1 MRTAQFFLVTN
12 FLWVSGPLLAHDNA
26 LAQLQIPDRPLAHPL
41 APLGAA
47 PAARPISTLPFGA
60 TQAVASAS
68 DVDTAAP
75 PRNNPFAPA
84 ANARPDEGTVR
95 FRTALATVGAV
106 GAMYWYGKTKW
117 WQDGFDGEFK
127 TVNEGWFGRGTEHGG
142 QDKLGHF
149 SSTYVGTRLLTP
161 IYEALGNETGRA
173 QTLAFWVATGALVGV
188 EVLDGFSARWRFSKE
203 DLIAD
208 IAGGLVGLAFE
219 RNPALD
225 DLIDIRLQYRRSINA
240 DGTKAEFSPFGD
252 YNGQRYL
259 LVFKGSGMPAL
270 RQNRIARYLE
280 LSVGYGARNFEPGLP
295 PDRPPTRSAYVGL
308 SLDLAQLMRDTVY
321 RSNRERSKTQF
332 VTEKYLEFFQ
342 VPGTIVQHER
352 TLD

>member
-1 MRTAQFFLVTN
+1 MLRYQLLLSLSTA
-12 FLWVSGPLLAHDNA
+12 LLAGRVLAQDAA
-26 LAQLQIPDRPLAHPL
+26 LAQLQIPDRPVASPARLPAALPTI
-41 APLGAA
+41 PLGAA
-47 PAARPISTLPFGA
+47 QAIASESAAD
-60 TQAVASAS
+60 ASA
-68 DVDTAAP
+68 AP
-75 PRNNPFAPA
+75 ARNNPFAPTPE
-84 ANARPDEGTVR
+84 ARPSDDAVR
-95 FRTALATVGAV
+95 FRSALLTTAAV
-106 GAMYWYGKTKW
+106 GSMYWYGKTKW
-117 WQDGFDGEFK
+117 WQDGFDGKFK

-161 IYEALGNETGRA
+161 IYEALGNETSRA
-173 QTLAFWVATGALVGV
+173 QNQAFWASMIALIGV
-188 EVLDGFSARWRFSKE
+188 EVLDGFSAKWRFSKE
-203 DLIAD
+203 DFIAD
-208 IAGGLVGLAFE
+208 VAGGLVGLAFE

-225 DLIDIRLQYRRSINA
+225 DLVDIRLQYRRSINA

-259 LVFKGSGMPAL
+259 LVFKGSGVPAL
-270 RQNRIARYLE
+270 RQNRITRYLE

-308 SLDLAQLMRDTVY
+308 SIDLAQLMRDTVY
-321 RSNRERSKTQF
+321 SSNRERSKTQF

-352 TLD
+352 KLD